1 MTRLELAWLART
13 TWGRCGV
20 KLSVLVAST
29 ATILRGSVLVLE
41 LTCLARDAGEC
52 AVGRGSP
59 LWTSRARVL
68 RGFCLVLE
76 LSFGARRARRR
87 CGLGVLSLAAGLA
100 FCNGTRGRSALYRS
114 ALYLVAAADA
124 ECANTFA
131 VLELSAGFAR
141 LACNFWFT
149 VQVLILAVRAFGT
162 LALDR
167 LELGSGQAKS
177 ALV

>member
-29 ATILRGSVLVLE
+29 ATVLRGSVLVLE

-87 CGLGVLSLAAGLA
+87 CGLGVLSLAAGFA
-100 FCNGTRGRSALYRS
+100 CCNGTRGRS

-124 ECANTFA
+124 GCANAFA
-131 VLELSAGFAR
+131 VLKVSAGFAR
-141 LACNFWFT
+141 FACDFWFT

>member
-29 ATILRGSVLVLE
+29 ATVLRGSVFVLE
-41 LTCLARDAGEC
+41 LTCLACDAGEC

-100 FCNGTRGRSALYRS
+100 CCNGTRGRSALY
-114 ALYLVAAADA
+114 LVSAADA
-124 ECANTFA
+124 GCANAFA

-141 LACNFWFT
+141 LACDFWFT

-167 LELGSGQAKS
+167 LELGSCQAIS